1 MKVEDFFKKNVD
13 VDCDIELWFGINND
27 NGELLEKASGNAD
40 GLFEPWYDMD
50 VVYITI
56 NKDGNGIILEV
67 A

>member
-1 MKVEDFFKKNVD
+1 MKLKDFFGRNID
-13 VDCDIELWFGINND
+13 VDCDIELWFGTNND
-27 NGELLEKASGNAD
+27 NGELLKKASGNAD

>member
-1 MKVEDFFKKNVD
+1 MLKA
-13 VDCDIELWFGINND
+13 INIKWDTDENMEVLNKLPTKIIIPD
-27 NGELLEKASGNAD
+27 DLEAMYKIDRN
-40 GLFEPWYDMD
+40 MD

>member
-13 VDCDIELWFGINND
+13 VDCDIELWFGTNND
-27 NGELLEKASGNAD
+27 NGELLEKASRNAD